1 MPTYIS
7 QEGLEELKEELK
19 DREKNKR
26 YEIADKIAEAKEL
39 GDLSENFEYKEAKDQ
54 QAANESRIAEL
65 KGMIQDA
72 VIVEKKSGETRL
84 RLERQL
90 SLSTEETSVSLRLR
104 GRRRTTPWR
113 EKSVMNRRSGRRC
126 WAEKSVR
133 LPRSK
138 PLREPL
144 NIKSRKLNKHYD

>member
-72 VIVEKKSGETRL
+72 VIVEKKSGGDTVEIGATVVVEHGGNEREFEITGTTENNP
-84 RLERQL
+84 LEGKISNESPLGQAML
-90 SLSTEETSVSLRLR
+90 
-104 GRRRTTPWR
+104 GRKIGEVAKVEAP
-113 EKSVMNRRSGRRC
+113 SGTI
-126 WAEKSVR
+126 EYK
-133 LPRSK
+133 
-138 PLREPL
+138 
-144 NIKSRKLNKHYD
+144 IKEIK

>member
-26 YEIADKIAEAKEL
+26 YEIADKIADAKEL

-54 QAANESRIAEL
+54 QAANEARIAEL

-72 VIVEKKSGETRL
+72 VVVEKKSGGDTVEIGATVIVEHGDKEREYEITGTTENNP
-84 RLERQL
+84 LEGKISNESPLGQAL
-90 SLSTEETSVSLRLR
+90 L
-104 GRRRTTPWR
+104 GRKVGEVAEVDAP
-113 EKSVMNRRSGRRC
+113 SGTI
-126 WAEKSVR
+126 EYT
-133 LPRSK
+133 
-138 PLREPL
+138 
-144 NIKSRKLNKHYD
+144 IKEIK

>member
-7 QEGLEELKEELK
+7 QEGLEDLKEELK

-72 VIVEKKSGETRL
+72 VVVEKKSGGDTVEIGATVIVEHGENEREFEITGTTENNP
-84 RLERQL
+84 LEGKISNESPLGQAML
-90 SLSTEETSVSLRLR
+90 
-104 GRRRTTPWR
+104 GRKVGEVAKVDAP
-113 EKSVMNRRSGRRC
+113 SGTI
-126 WAEKSVR
+126 EYK
-133 LPRSK
+133 
-138 PLREPL
+138 
-144 NIKSRKLNKHYD
+144 IKEIK